1 MESNAEK
8 AVKYLKLAE
17 ELTELAATIE
27 DERSQQAVIEAA
39 KHYQKMAEELTGNGL
54 SANSS

>member
-8 AVKYLKLAE
+8 AVKSLKLAE
-17 ELTELAATIE
+17 ELTEIAVTMK

-39 KHYQKMAEELTGNGL
+39 KHYEKMAEELTVKPQNQ
-54 SANSS
+54 NPT